1 MEAISIISNKTVYT
15 VSLVEK
21 ETGSNYNMFANLYK
35 KGEKMP
41 LAGTCFKSTEET
53 KTIIK
58 WAKQHIQN

>member
-1 MEAISIISNKTVYT
+1 MEAISIISNKTIYT

-41 LAGTCFKSTEET
+41 LAGTCFKSTET
-53 KTIIK
+53 TDNIIT
-58 WAKQHIQN
+58 WAKSHIKN